1 MARGRL
7 SEEEMKVLREN
18 PYVSDV
24 AENRIIYTNEFKFR
38 FMKEYLEGKKPTK
51 IFKDAGFEPKILG
64 SKRIE
69 RAAHR
74 WRESYAAG
82 SLGSYQDGMIRKR
95 LNQEKKE
102 LQANF
107 QDKDYEKLFEKQQE
121 QIDALK
127 AENERLKRELSKYSS
142 I

>member
-7 SEEEMKVLREN
+7 SEEEVKILRQN

-24 AENRIIYTNEFKFR
+24 EETRVIYTNEFKFL
-38 FMKEYLEGKKPTK
+38 FMKEYLEGKKPTQ
-51 IFKDAGFEPKILG
+51 IFKDAGFDPKILG

-82 SLGSYQDGMIRKR
+82 SLGSYQDGSIRKR
-95 LNQEKKE
+95 RKWNIQDLQNNFTYERYLEILDEQQEKIE
-102 LQANF
+102 LL
-107 QDKDYEKLFEKQQE
+107 E
-121 QIDALK
+121 
-127 AENERLKRELSKYSS
+127 AEIERLRRLITMS